1 LRISWNGPCD
11 LLPSGR
17 SKAAGGATVRGL
29 ATAVVLTGAMGL
41 GISLEAHAQAL
52 ITPTGPLSVKPALKS
67 VLSEDEQI
75 YPGRTMGG
83 GTRILRSNP
92 PPSFL
97 IGGRSDPMVRET
109 QSILNDRVT
118 AVLGFS
124 ELLLE
129 ESYGSLSSQQK
140 KILFNVVVAAR
151 EVRDILRERN
161 EKLVED

>member
-1 LRISWNGPCD
+1 
-11 LLPSGR
+11 
-17 SKAAGGATVRGL
+17 
-29 ATAVVLTGAMGL
+29 
-41 GISLEAHAQAL
+41 
-52 ITPTGPLSVKPALKS
+52 
-67 VLSEDEQI
+67 
-75 YPGRTMGG
+75 
-83 GTRILRSNP
+83 
-92 PPSFL
+92 
-97 IGGRSDPMVRET
+97 MVRET

>member
-1 LRISWNGPCD
+1 M
-11 LLPSGR
+11 
-17 SKAAGGATVRGL
+17 RGL
-29 ATAVVLTGAMGL
+29 ATAIALTGVMGL
-41 GISLEAHAQAL
+41 GISLEAHGQA
-52 ITPTGPLSVKPALKS
+52 IIMPTGPLSVKPAPKL
-67 VLSEDEQI
+67 VLSKDEQI

-83 GTRILRSNP
+83 GTRILRSSP

-129 ESYGSLSSQQK
+129 ESYGSLSAQQK

-161 EKLVED
+161 EKFVED